1 MKYKDL
7 KQNVIGGSIRLKADG
22 NIVEIYTKGKRVD
35 VKQFVDYESALQ
47 SYYEVVNELTLSVS
61 DALMDIKIK

>member
-35 VKQFVDYESALQ
+35 VKQFKDYESALQ
-47 SYYEVVNELTLSVS
+47 SYHEVVNGLTLSVS
-61 DALMDIKIK
+61 DLLMDIKIK

>member
-22 NIVEIYTKGKRVD
+22 NIVEIYTKGKRVV
-35 VKQFVDYESALQ
+35 VKQFKDYESALK
-47 SYYEVVNELTLSVS
+47 SYHEVVNELTLSVS
-61 DALMDIKIK
+61 DLLMDIKIK

>member
-35 VKQFVDYESALQ
+35 VKQFKDYESALQ
-47 SYYEVVNELTLSVS
+47 SYHEVVNELTLSVS
-61 DALMDIKIK
+61 DLLMVIKIK